1 MEGII
6 LAIVLVLITVGTTLV
21 TFVGP
26 WTLPMLASNWGSIDL
41 MMIVTTL
48 VTFIAFIAVNGV
60 MAYFIFRYRHR
71 ADQKAAYLVDDHR
84 LEKILIVITSIGI
97 VALLAP
103 GLFVYSSLI
112 NPPSDAHTVE
122 VVSQQWQWGYR
133 YPGADGKLG
142 RTNIR
147 LVSAK
152 NPLGVDVK
160 DPASQDDVLITPS
173 PSSQLHLPIDKPV
186 QFQLRAKDV
195 LHSFY
200 VPQFRVKIDTVP
212 GEVTRLWFTPN
223 TIGAFEVLCAELCGI
238 NHYLMKSS
246 VLIESEGNFQNWLK
260 QQPTVGQ
267 TLGTK

>member
-6 LAIVLVLITVGTTLV
+6 LAIVLVLIVVSTSII

-26 WTLPMLASNWGSIDL
+26 WGLPELASNWGSIDI
-41 MMIVTTL
+41 MIIITTIVTI
-48 VTFIAFIAVNGV
+48 IAFIAVNVV
-60 MAYFIFRYRHR
+60 MAYFIYRYRHR
-71 ADQKAAYLVDDHR
+71 EGQKATYLVDDHR

-103 GLFVYSSLI
+103 GLFVYSRLI
-112 NPPSDAHTVE
+112 NPPANAHTVE

-142 RTNIR
+142 RTNIT
-147 LVSAK
+147 LVSPK
-152 NPLGVDVK
+152 NPLGIDVK
-160 DPASQDDVLITPS
+160 DPASQDDIVVPPG

-186 QFQLRAKDV
+186 QLELRAKDV

-200 VPQFRVKIDTVP
+200 VPKFRIKMDTVP
-212 GEVTRLWFTPN
+212 GEITRTWFTPN
-223 TIGAFEVLCAELCGI
+223 TIGTFQVLCAELCGI
-238 NHYLMKSS
+238 NHYQMKSEVVVQS
-246 VLIESEGNFQNWLK
+246 DEEFQKWLQ
-260 QQPTVGQ
+260 QQPTVSQ